1 MIRVVAM
8 LTAAL
13 AAVCLIG
20 AGPAA
25 ASDGEQWRV
34 RTAPALPGVRIAVGE
49 DVVTTG
55 PDGTALVPVEGGR
68 LTAERLE
75 VIDRDVTVDEN
86 TRARFSRFYTIEG
99 AVTATF
105 EIERRIGFRFRD
117 LAGSTVS
124 SEDLD
129 ELRIKSTVGEVHQV
143 EMSEP
148 TWLLAQ
154 RVVRHFAELTVKD
167 VMWTVED
174 ATVSGSSVVNRSQQR
189 FFPTS
194 TEVVD
199 VELLFYTA
207 RFRVFDAFFG
217 TPRGR
222 ELEITSPDGQL
233 VRHPIDAQGVVE
245 LHALPR
251 GTYTVRVLG
260 AGLQLPQPMVLS
272 RDQDMDLRFYSW
284 LDVAVF
290 GGAFAAFVLGLLAA
304 GWRLRRRHVRS
315 AVTAEAGGSADRG
328 ETPADHGR
336 RDPSSSPPGRRHG
349 LLGPWLLLI
358 ATALPFAGA
367 WTAVPA
373 DPPVLA
379 HYYLWYDATSWNRA
393 KSDYPSLGRYTSDQT
408 SVLREHVRLAKS
420 AGIDGFI
427 VSWKSTERLDRRLA
441 ALVDIAEEEDFA
453 LALTYQALDHN
464 REPLPVQRMIDD
476 LDRFVETHGA
486 SPAFDLFGTPLVA
499 WTGTWRFSTEHIERL
514 TDHFRGQL
522 LVLAT
527 ERDVDGYRRVA
538 HAVDG
543 ELYYWSSADPV
554 RNPRFREKLI
564 ELGAEVHANGDL
576 WIAPVAP
583 GFDARLVGGT
593 MVVPRREGDTLRAL
607 WEGALASLPHAIGV
621 ISWNEFSEN
630 THIEPSERHGA
641 RALEQLAT
649 LSGFEPAFDFD
660 VDSSDDRGATTRSA
674 PRLLSLGG
682 LAALFVLAAVR
693 VARREGGAS

>member
-1 MIRVVAM
+1 MIRIFAT

-13 AAVCLIG
+13 AALCLAG
-20 AGPAA
+20 TGPAA
-25 ASDGEQWRV
+25 ADGEQWRV
-34 RTAPALPGVRIAVGE
+34 RTVPALPDVRIAVGE
-49 DVVTTG
+49 DIVTTG
-55 PDGTALVPVEGGR
+55 PDGTALVAVEGQR
-68 LTAERLE
+68 LTADHLE
-75 VIDRDVTVDEN
+75 VIDRDLEVDEN

-99 AVTATF
+99 TVTATF

-117 LAGSTVS
+117 LAGGDVAPD
-124 SEDLD
+124 DLD
-129 ELRIKSTVGEVHQV
+129 ELRIKSTVGEVRDV
-143 EMSEP
+143 ATSET

-167 VMWTVED
+167 VMWTIED

-189 FFPTS
+189 FFPSS

-222 ELEITSPDGQL
+222 ELELTSPDGQL
-233 VRHPIDAQGVVE
+233 VRHPIDEQGLVE
-245 LHALPR
+245 LRALPR

-272 RDQDMDLRFYSW
+272 RDQEMELRFYSW

-290 GGAFAAFVLGLLAA
+290 GAALAIFVLGLLVA
-304 GWRLRRRHVRS
+304 GWRLRRRSVRS
-315 AVTAEAGGSADRG
+315 PVTVHSADRG
-328 ETPADHGR
+328 EVRAGSDRPGR
-336 RDPSSSPPGRRHG
+336 SSSRTARGHG
-349 LLGPWLLLI
+349 LLGPWLLVI
-358 ATALPFAGA
+358 ASALPFVGA
-367 WTAVPA
+367 WAAVPA

-393 KSDYPSLGRYTSDQT
+393 KSDYPLLGRYTSDQA

-441 ALVDIAEEEDFA
+441 ALVEIAEEEDFA
-453 LALTYQALDHN
+453 LALTYQALDHD

-486 SPAFDLFGTPLVA
+486 SPAFDLFGPPLVA
-499 WTGTWRFSTEHIERL
+499 WTGTWRFSTEHVERL
-514 TDHFRGQL
+514 TDHFRDQL

-527 ERDVDGYRRVA
+527 ERDVAGYRRLA

-554 RNPRFREKLI
+554 RNPRFRDKLA

-593 MVVPRREGDTLRAL
+593 MVVPRREGETLRAL
-607 WEGALASLPHAIGV
+607 WEGALASLPHAVGV

-630 THIEPSERHGA
+630 THVEPSERHGT
-641 RALEQLAT
+641 RTLEQLAT
-649 LSGFEPAFDFD
+649 LSGFEPVLDFE
-660 VDSSDDRGATTRSA
+660 VDSSDDRGATNPSFT
-674 PRLLSLGG
+674 RLLSLGG
-682 LAALFVLAAVR
+682 LAAVFVVAAVR
-693 VARREGGAS
+693 VARRAGGTP